1 MEVIFM
7 ATKKETLQAV
17 EEKVEETQAVEEKV
31 KVFIPKNRNIK
42 NDDSEIIYVNDRSF
56 QVKKGEW
63 VEVPICVAEVLSN
76 RDKALDRADAF
87 ITENLV

>member
-1 MEVIFM
+1 ME
-7 ATKKETLQAV
+7 TTNKEKLQTG
-17 EEKVEETQAVEEKV
+17 EKKV

-63 VEVPICVAEVLSN
+63 VEVPACVAEVLSN
-76 RDKALDRADAF
+76 REKALDRADAF
-87 ITENLV
+87 VTENKV